1 MDYKTLMVHL
11 ELGRANTALLSIT
24 ADLVQRLKAGVIGI
38 AGCQPIQVL
47 YDATYVAGEILA
59 EDRKQIEKQM
69 QDAEREFR
77 EALAGKSE
85 RLSWRS
91 AVTFDSLAE
100 FVAEQARAADLI
112 LTIPDIGGSV
122 FDHTRQ
128 VGITDLVMQAG
139 RPVLI
144 VPEGRDSLNLDH
156 VLIGWKE
163 TRECR
168 RAIADSLPLLKL
180 AGRISLVEIAPEAE
194 LPRAKEQLG
203 DVAAWLS
210 SHGIRAQP
218 EALPAAGSDSQ
229 QLANLAHERSAG
241 LIVAG
246 AYGHSRLRE
255 WVLGGV
261 TGDFLLNPHCCVLL
275 SH

>member
-24 ADLVQRLKAGVIGI
+24 ADLVQRLKADAIGI

-77 EALAGKSE
+77 EALSGKCAGV
-85 RLSWRS
+85 SWRS

-100 FVAEQARAADLI
+100 FMADEARAADLI

-128 VGITDLVMQAG
+128 VGITDLVMRAG

-144 VPEGRDSLNLDH
+144 VPKDQDSLNLDH
-156 VLIGWKE
+156 VLIGWKD

-168 RAIADSLPLLKL
+168 RAIADSLPLLRQ
-180 AGRISLVEIAPEAE
+180 ASRVGLVTIAAEAE
-194 LPRAKEQLG
+194 LPRAKEHLG

-210 SHGIRAQP
+210 RHGIRAEP
-218 EALPAAGSDSQ
+218 EALPAAGSDSERLST
-229 QLANLAHERSAG
+229 LARERSVG

-246 AYGHSRLRE
+246 AYGHSRFRE

-261 TGDFLLNPHCCVLL
+261 TGDFLMNPHCCVLL

>member
-24 ADLVQRLKAGVIGI
+24 ADLVQRLKAGAIGI
-38 AGCQPIQVL
+38 AECQPIQVL

-77 EALAGKSE
+77 EALSGKSE
-85 RLSWRS
+85 RISWRS

-100 FVAEQARAADLI
+100 FMAAEARAADLV

-144 VPEGRDSLNLDH
+144 VPKDQASLNLDH

-168 RAIADSLPLLKL
+168 RAVADSLPLLKL
-180 AGRISLVEIAPEAE
+180 ASRISLVEIAPEAE
-194 LPRAKEQLG
+194 LPRAKQQLA

-210 SHGIRAQP
+210 SHGVRAEP
-218 EALPAAGSDSQ
+218 EALPAAGADSER
-229 QLANLAHERSAG
+229 LSNLARERSAG

-261 TGDFLLNPHCCVLL
+261 TGDFLMNPHCCVLL